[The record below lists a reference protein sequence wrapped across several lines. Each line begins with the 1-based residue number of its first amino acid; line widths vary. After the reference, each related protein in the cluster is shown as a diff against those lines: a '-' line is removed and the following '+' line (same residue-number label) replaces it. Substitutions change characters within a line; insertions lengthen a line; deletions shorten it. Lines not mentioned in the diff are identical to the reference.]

1 MVPIFPPKIDLFP
14 EMAGETECQTSE
26 TVNSLKRKIAGPS
39 LEIYCCI
46 DFNVLIIPD
55 QFNCWCLFSF
65 KIQSA
70 IDWLGKCVIFRS
82 ISPNVRSKLG
92 VLLL

>member
-1 MVPIFPPKIDLFP
+1 MTGK
-14 EMAGETECQTSE
+14 TECQTSE

-46 DFNVLIIPD
+46 DFDVLIIPD
-55 QFNCWCLFSF
+55 QFNCWCLDSF

-70 IDWLGKCVIFRS
+70 IVVVILCVIIRN
-82 ISPNVRSKLG
+82 ISPNVRSKLS